1 MDRILDDA
9 SKKYTLHDTSLC
21 EIAELA
27 RIISEELE
35 YSEENT
41 EALTY

>member
-1 MDRILDDA
+1 MIA
-9 SKKYTLHDTSLC
+9 SEEATSFV
-21 EIAELA
+21 EIVKLTS
-27 RIISEELE
+27 IISEELE